1 MRYLSPVSL
10 VTICWGLSGLATYLT
25 LARLQELDLVQT
37 FLLREHLTLSAF
49 EATGLVWLLLAF
61 FVYCVADLA
70 GRFTRST
77 MPRSRPLID
86 ITKAARLTFA
96 FNCVLLGVTAL
107 WIATAAAKA
116 GGLINLAAAAYLDS
130 LTTRDLLLENK
141 LFVGMR
147 LFYAALPATACL
159 AAALLA
165 KGGLTRRWRTLMTVT
180 LLGNTLALFVLPI
193 VMSQRLLLLQLLA
206 SAYIAACLVRGRLF
220 GLGWLTIGA
229 ALFLGLWMAR
239 EAITN
244 PMAERSAFDIGTQ
257 KMAFYVVND
266 MWNAFAPL
274 ARPIPHTFGGLNL
287 EGVMFLTFTDGYF
300 LRLLSS
306 KLEDLDAVLGGGEF
320 PFFTAAYVDFGA
332 VFGLAFIAAVG
343 FLFRRVYAR
352 AQRSFGWAVVYGQIG
367 AALLFSS
374 HSVYFTH
381 QNFLFSLLLIGA
393 VVQLSLVR
401 PARVPRPR
409 SLVPLPSAQTPA
421 PVLPVPLIPDPEVAE
436 ADRPDP
442 EPLLFRTTRRSLPE
456 ALQASIARHIAFL
469 QSNRT
474 KPGGGSHGTA

>member
-1 MRYLSPVSL
+1 MTRFLSPVFL
-10 VTICWGLSGLATYLT
+10 VTLCWGLSGLATYIT
-25 LARLQELDLVQT
+25 LAQLHELDLVQT
-37 FLLREHLTLSAF
+37 FMLREHLSLSAF
-49 EATGLVWLLLAF
+49 EATGLVWLLLAL
-61 FVYCVADLA
+61 FVYCVADLS
-70 GRFTRST
+70 GRFTRATLS
-77 MPRSRPLID
+77 RSRPLVD
-86 ITKAARLTFA
+86 GATAARLTFTL
-96 FNCVLLGVTAL
+96 NCVLLGVTAL

-116 GGLINLAAAAYLDS
+116 GGLVNLAAAAYLDS

-165 KGGLTRRWRTLMTVT
+165 NGGLPRRWRRLMALT

-220 GLGWLTIGA
+220 GLGWLAAGV
-229 ALFLGLWMAR
+229 ALFFGLWMAR

-244 PMAERSAFDIGTQ
+244 PMVERSALDIGTQ
-257 KMAFYVVND
+257 KLAFYVVND

-274 ARPIPHTFGGLNL
+274 ARSIPHTLGGLNL
-287 EGVMFLTFTDGYF
+287 EGVMFLTITDGYF
-300 LRLLSS
+300 RRLLSS
-306 KLEDLDAVLGGGEF
+306 KLEALDAVLGGGEF
-320 PFFTAAYVDFGA
+320 PFFTAAYVDFGP
-332 VFGLAFIAAVG
+332 VLGLFFIAAIG
-343 FLFRRVYAR
+343 FLFRRIFAR

-381 QNFLFSLLLIGA
+381 QNFLFSLVLIGV

-401 PARVPRPR
+401 PARASAP
-409 SLVPLPSAQTPA
+409 VPLEHPQTTEPVAKVEAAVNAPDNPAPA
-421 PVLPVPLIPDPEVAE
+421 PVV
-436 ADRPDP
+436 
-442 EPLLFRTTRRSLPE
+442 FRTSRRSLPA
-456 ALQASIARHIAFL
+456 ALQVSIARHIAHL
-469 QSNRT
+469 RRER
-474 KPGGGSHGTA
+474 PDLEDGAYGHA